1 MKKIILFVSIVLS
14 CSISQA
20 QFSFNYGLGVFLSG
34 GKAEKASGTGKLI
47 NYGVTVHPSFN
58 LKEMEASSVSISAP
72 VTLGVTG
79 SVNSREGASEN
90 ASFLLNAPLM
100 IDYNSGA
107 GSTSENMEGFGFFG
121 GLGYGYHTGASVAFG
136 SASGT
141 GPVVNAGLR
150 YGLSLWREEQVISLR
165 FSFMKGM
172 NTNKTDVFGINL
184 VIR

>member
-1 MKKIILFVSIVLS
+1 MKKVILFVSIVLS

-20 QFSFNYGLGVFLSG
+20 QFSFSYGLGVFLSG
-34 GKAEKASGTGKLI
+34 GKAEKEYGQGKLL
-47 NYGVTVHPSFN
+47 NYGVTAHPSFN
-58 LKEMEASSVSISAP
+58 ITENESSSISISAP
-72 VTLGVTG
+72 ITLGMTG

-100 IDYNSGA
+100 IDYNAGA
-107 GSTSENMEGFGFFG
+107 GSSSESTEGFGFFG

-141 GPVVNAGLR
+141 GPIANAGVR
-150 YGLSLWREEQVISLR
+150 YGLRLWKEDQIISLR